1 VGDFRPTPG
10 REEFGVT
17 TNPETPNPAYPSPS
31 GLLSEERARATGEV
45 EIAPPKHASQ
55 AEIWARRMFL
65 VTFVL
70 LCTLLGVFL
79 IVLPWRPE
87 WVDNPLLFGHPWLKS
102 VFANPFFRG
111 ICSGFG
117 VLDLWIAISETAHY
131 HEDI

>member
-1 VGDFRPTPG
+1 VSSNPESPTPSS
-10 REEFGVT
+10 
-17 TNPETPNPAYPSPS
+17 YSSSPSSSSSGSSSAS
-31 GLLSEERARATGEV
+31 GLLSEDQKQPSL
-45 EIAPPKHASQ
+45 APPPPATPKRASQ
-55 AEIWARRMFL
+55 AEIWARRIFL

-87 WVDNPLLFGHPWLKS
+87 WTENPLLSGYPWLKA
-102 VFANPFFRG
+102 VFAQPFFRG

>member
-1 VGDFRPTPG
+1 
-10 REEFGVT
+10 VT
-17 TNPETPNPAYPSPS
+17 IDPETPNTSSYSSS
-31 GLLSEERARATGEV
+31 GLLSEDTKTVIR
-45 EIAPPKHASQ
+45 KHPSA

-87 WVDNPLLFGHPWLKS
+87 WVDNPLFSGYPWVRSL
-102 VFANPFFRG
+102 FANPFFRG

-131 HEDI
+131 HEDV

>member
-1 VGDFRPTPG
+1 M
-10 REEFGVT
+10 
-17 TNPETPNPAYPSPS
+17 TNEPETPNSGSYSSS
-31 GLLSEERARATGEV
+31 GLLSDDAKTVTR
-45 EIAPPKHASQ
+45 KHASR

-70 LCTLLGVFL
+70 LSTLLGVFL

-87 WVDNPLLFGHPWLKS
+87 WVDNPLFSGYPWVRS

-111 ICSGFG
+111 VCSGFG

-131 HEDI
+131 HEDV

>member
-1 VGDFRPTPG
+1 MDLSRTA
-10 REEFGVT
+10 RQEESGVT
-17 TNPETPNPAYPSPS
+17 TNPEAPNSSSYSSPS
-31 GLLSEERARATGEV
+31 GLLPAERGSTPPDATSR
-45 EIAPPKHASQ
+45 HASR

-87 WVDNPLLFGHPWLKS
+87 WADNPLFSGFPWVKTI
-102 VFANPFFRG
+102 FANPFFRG

-117 VLDLWIAISETAHY
+117 VLDLWIAISETTHY
-131 HEDI
+131 HEDV

>member
-1 VGDFRPTPG
+1 
-10 REEFGVT
+10 VT
-17 TNPETPNPAYPSPS
+17 TNPEVPNPGSYSSPS
-31 GLLSEERARATGEV
+31 GVLSEEHKPLTS
-45 EIAPPKHASQ
+45 PPPAVAHKPASQ

-87 WVDNPLLFGHPWLKS
+87 WVDNPLFSGYPWLKV

-131 HEDI
+131 HEDV

>member
-1 VGDFRPTPG
+1 MDS
-10 REEFGVT
+10 REKDPRQEPRVT
-17 TNPETPNPAYPSPS
+17 TNPETPNSSSYSSPS
-31 GLLSEERARATGEV
+31 GLLV
-45 EIAPPKHASQ
+45 EDRSVPVVAPKHHSQ

-87 WVDNPLLFGHPWLKS
+87 WAENPLFSGYPWVRTL
-102 VFANPFFRG
+102 FANPFFRG

-131 HEDI
+131 HEDV

>member
-1 VGDFRPTPG
+1 VVRPSSTDHRETDG
-10 REEFGVT
+10 REESGVT
-17 TNPETPNPAYPSPS
+17 TDPETPNPSSYSSS
-31 GLLSEERARATGEV
+31 GLLSQETKPATG
-45 EIAPPKHASQ
+45 KHASA

-87 WVDNPLLFGHPWLKS
+87 WADNPLFSGYPWVRSL
-102 VFANPFFRG
+102 FANPFFRG

-131 HEDI
+131 HEDE

>member
-1 VGDFRPTPG
+1 M
-10 REEFGVT
+10 T
-17 TNPETPNPAYPSPS
+17 TNPESPNPSSYSSPGS
-31 GLLSEERARATGEV
+31 LLSEDRGSAAASLPTTS
-45 EIAPPKHASQ
+45 PKHASQ

-79 IVLPWRPE
+79 VVLPWRPQ
-87 WVDNPLLFGHPWLKS
+87 WVDNPLFAGYPWIKS
-102 VFANPFFRG
+102 LFANPFFRG

-131 HEDI
+131 HEDV

>member
-1 VGDFRPTPG
+1 MTID
-10 REEFGVT
+10 
-17 TNPETPNPAYPSPS
+17 PETPNQSSYSSS
-31 GLLSEERARATGEV
+31 GLLSEDSKT
-45 EIAPPKHASQ
+45 KHAST

-87 WVDNPLLFGHPWLKS
+87 WVDNPLFSGYPWVRSL
-102 VFANPFFRG
+102 FANPFFRG

-131 HEDI
+131 HEDV

>member
-1 VGDFRPTPG
+1 MTD
-10 REEFGVT
+10 
-17 TNPETPNPAYPSPS
+17 PETPNPSSYSAG
-31 GLLSEERARATGEV
+31 GLLSEDRKAPAQVRAS
-45 EIAPPKHASQ
+45 P

-87 WVDNPLLFGHPWLKS
+87 WVDNPLFSGFPWVRSL
-102 VFANPFFRG
+102 FANPFFRG

-117 VLDLWIAISETAHY
+117 VLDLWIAVSETAHY
-131 HEDI
+131 HEDV

>member
-1 VGDFRPTPG
+1 MTA
-10 REEFGVT
+10 
-17 TNPETPNPAYPSPS
+17 NPETPNPGSYSSPGS
-31 GLLSEERARATGEV
+31 LLSVDRGETNT
-45 EIAPPKHASQ
+45 AAAHKHASR

-79 IVLPWRPE
+79 VVLPWRPE
-87 WVDNPLLFGHPWLKS
+87 WAENPLFSGYPWIRTL
-102 VFANPFFRG
+102 FANPFFRG

-131 HEDI
+131 HEDV

>member
-1 VGDFRPTPG
+1 MDFRG
-10 REEFGVT
+10 AEIRKGLEENGLECTICSVLV
-17 TNPETPNPAYPSPS
+17 S
-31 GLLSEERARATGEV
+31 GFSLISEDAASGSADSV
-45 EIAPPKHASQ
+45 PHKHASQ

-87 WVDNPLLFGHPWLKS
+87 WADNPLFSGYPWVKTL
-102 VFANPFFRG
+102 FANPFFRG

-131 HEDI
+131 HEDV

>member
-1 VGDFRPTPG
+1 M
-10 REEFGVT
+10 T
-17 TNPETPNPAYPSPS
+17 TDPETPNPSSYSSS
-31 GLLSEERARATGEV
+31 GLLSEE
-45 EIAPPKHASQ
+45 PKPAVRKQASP

-87 WVDNPLLFGHPWLKS
+87 WADNPLFSGYPWVKS
-102 VFANPFFRG
+102 LFANPFFRG

-131 HEDI
+131 HEDV

>member
-1 VGDFRPTPG
+1 MTID
-10 REEFGVT
+10 
-17 TNPETPNPAYPSPS
+17 PETPNHSSYSSS
-31 GLLSEERARATGEV
+31 GLLSEDSKTVTR
-45 EIAPPKHASQ
+45 KHAST

-87 WVDNPLLFGHPWLKS
+87 WVDNPLFSGYPWVRSL
-102 VFANPFFRG
+102 FANPFFRG
-111 ICSGFG
+111 TCSGFG

-131 HEDI
+131 HEDV

>member
-1 VGDFRPTPG
+1 MVRGTTSDRADHCPG
-10 REEFGVT
+10 ESGVT
-17 TNPETPNPAYPSPS
+17 TNPDGPNPSSYSTS
-31 GLLSEERARATGEV
+31 GLLADEHQAAQPKRA
-45 EIAPPKHASQ
+45 SS

-70 LCTLLGVFL
+70 LSTLLGVFL
-79 IVLPWRPE
+79 ILLPWRPE
-87 WVDNPLLFGHPWLKS
+87 WAENPLFFSYPWVKT

>member
-1 VGDFRPTPG
+1 M
-10 REEFGVT
+10 T
-17 TNPETPNPAYPSPS
+17 TNPEAPNPSSYSPS
-31 GLLSEERARATGEV
+31 GLLSEDRQGATR
-45 EIAPPKHASQ
+45 KHPSP

-87 WVDNPLLFGHPWLKS
+87 WADNPLFSGYPWVKS
-102 VFANPFFRG
+102 LFANPFFRG

-131 HEDI
+131 HEDV

>member
-1 VGDFRPTPG
+1 MLDR
-10 REEFGVT
+10 REGSGLT
-17 TNPETPNPAYPSPS
+17 TNPESQNPGSYSSPT
-31 GLLSEERARATGEV
+31 GLLPESEGRKDLSAPAAERR
-45 EIAPPKHASQ
+45 HASR

-79 IVLPWRPE
+79 VVLPWRPE
-87 WVDNPLLFGHPWLKS
+87 WADNPLFSAYPWVKT

-131 HEDI
+131 HEDV

>member
-1 VGDFRPTPG
+1 MVRPSSTDHRERDG
-10 REEFGVT
+10 REESSVT
-17 TNPETPNPAYPSPS
+17 ADPETPNPSSYSSS
-31 GLLSEERARATGEV
+31 GLLSEETKPSTR
-45 EIAPPKHASQ
+45 KHASA

-87 WVDNPLLFGHPWLKS
+87 WADNPLFSGYPWVRSL
-102 VFANPFFRG
+102 FANPFFRG

-131 HEDI
+131 HEDV

>member
-1 VGDFRPTPG
+1 MDG
-10 REEFGVT
+10 RAQAGRRESRVT
-17 TNPETPNPAYPSPS
+17 TDPENPSPS
-31 GLLSEERARATGEV
+31 SYSTSGLLPEDAKGETRR
-45 EIAPPKHASQ
+45 HASQ

-87 WVDNPLLFGHPWLKS
+87 WADNPLFSGYPWIRSL
-102 VFANPFFRG
+102 FANPFFRG

-117 VLDLWIAISETAHY
+117 ILDLWIAISETAHY
-131 HEDI
+131 HEDV

>member
-1 VGDFRPTPG
+1 V
-10 REEFGVT
+10 
-17 TNPETPNPAYPSPS
+17 NPNPQSPAPGSYSASSSATS
-31 GLLSEERARATGEV
+31 GVLPEDPKPQISPPPP
-45 EIAPPKHASQ
+45 APAKRASQ

-87 WVDNPLLFGHPWLKS
+87 WTDNPLLFGFPWLKS
-102 VFANPFFRG
+102 IFAHPFFRG

>member
-1 VGDFRPTPG
+1 VVRPSSTDHRETDG
-10 REEFGVT
+10 REESSVT
-17 TNPETPNPAYPSPS
+17 TDPETPNPSSYTSS
-31 GLLSEERARATGEV
+31 SLLPEETKPAARA
-45 EIAPPKHASQ
+45 HASP

-87 WVDNPLLFGHPWLKS
+87 WADNPLFSGYPWVRSL
-102 VFANPFFRG
+102 FANPFFRG

-131 HEDI
+131 HEDV

>member
-1 VGDFRPTPG
+1 MSEDRGSAAASLPT
-10 REEFGVT
+10 T
-17 TNPETPNPAYPSPS
+17 S
-31 GLLSEERARATGEV
+31 
-45 EIAPPKHASQ
+45 PKHASQ

-79 IVLPWRPE
+79 VVLPWRPQ
-87 WVDNPLLFGHPWLKS
+87 WVDNPLFAGYPWIKS
-102 VFANPFFRG
+102 LFANPFFRG

-131 HEDI
+131 HEDV

>member
-1 VGDFRPTPG
+1 M
-10 REEFGVT
+10 T
-17 TNPETPNPAYPSPS
+17 TNPETPNPAYRSPS
-31 GLLSEERARATGEV
+31 SLLSEDAASGSV
-45 EIAPPKHASQ
+45 DSAPHKHHSQ

-79 IVLPWRPE
+79 IILPWRPE
-87 WVDNPLLFGHPWLKS
+87 WVDNPLFFGHPGFKS